1 MSIPAA
7 PLPTLRDI
15 LHTLTTSPY
24 SNDGPWALDSQQTS
38 VFGQG
43 RSALV
48 VGIDALRR
56 ARNARSVRVWFPGY
70 ICEDALG
77 VLRGRPV
84 DLAFYPVREDLV
96 PDWDCVGGDGLD
108 SVDLEVFVLVHYFGF
123 PNDGTAARSFCDR
136 REMVLIEDGA
146 HVAGP
151 LAGMGEGDMTFYSPS
166 KILAGPQGGV
176 LAAAPSLVALPPTT
190 SSAWISGPTI
200 RWLIV
205 RLAQKVCV
213 RLGIPWHGLT
223 GLEPAESSLGSEHC
237 DRFTLRML
245 SVTSRHLAEAIEK
258 RRANYRVMSEGCLGI
273 VGARPFRAEL
283 PDEVCPYV
291 FPVIVDDGS
300 ARMVQALKESGVPA
314 SEWPDLP
321 SEVLARS
328 QEHRVALDMYRRLML
343 LPVHQSLRPTDL
355 QLMVHRLRNVV
366 AA

>member
-15 LHTLTTSPY
+15 LHTLTTTPY
-24 SNDGPWALDSQQTS
+24 NNGPWARDSQQTS

-43 RSALV
+43 RAALA
-48 VGIDALRR
+48 VGIDALGR

-70 ICEDALG
+70 VCEDALR

-123 PNDGTAARSFCDR
+123 PNDGAAARRFCDR

-176 LAAAPSLVALPPTT
+176 LAAAPGLVALPATA
-190 SSAWISGPTI
+190 SSGWISGPTI
-200 RWLIV
+200 RWLSV
-205 RLAQKVCV
+205 RLAQKVFV

-223 GLEPAESSLGSEHC
+223 GLEPTGSILGPEHC

-291 FPVIVDDGS
+291 FPVLVEDGS

-321 SEVLARS
+321 REVLVRPE
-328 QEHRVALDMYRRLML
+328 EHRVALDMYRRLML
-343 LPVHQSLRPTDL
+343 LPVHQSLRPADIR
-355 QLMVHRLRNVV
+355 LMVRRLRDVV

>member
-1 MSIPAA
+1 MSIPPA
-7 PLPTLRDI
+7 PLPALRDV
-15 LHTLTTSPY
+15 LRALTTSQY
-24 SNDGPWALDSQQTS
+24 NNNGPWARDSQQTS

-43 RSALV
+43 RTALA
-48 VGIDALRR
+48 VGIDALRTR
-56 ARNARSVRVWFPGY
+56 RNARSVRVWFPGY

-77 VLRGRPV
+77 VLRGRSV

-96 PDWDCVGGDGLD
+96 PDWDCVGGNSLD

-123 PNDGTAARSFCDR
+123 PNDGIAARGFCDR
-136 REMVLIEDGA
+136 RGMVLIEDGA

-176 LAAAPSLVALPPTT
+176 LTAAPELVALPATA
-190 SSAWISGPTI
+190 SSGWISGPTM
-200 RWLIV
+200 RWLFV
-205 RLAQKVCV
+205 RLAQKVFV

-223 GLEPAESSLGSEHC
+223 GLEPAESSFGPEHC

-245 SVTSRHLAEAIEK
+245 SVTSRHLAGAIEK

-283 PDEVCPYV
+283 PEEVCPYV
-291 FPVIVDDGS
+291 FPVLVEDGS
-300 ARMVQALKESGVPA
+300 ARMVQVLKESGVPA

-321 SEVLARS
+321 REVLARPE
-328 QEHRVALDMYRRLML
+328 EHRVALDMDRRLML
-343 LPVHQSLRPTDL
+343 LPVHQSLQPADL
-355 QLMVHRLRNVV
+355 RLMVRRLQDVV